1 MSDTT
6 PDPGAESSGPAT
18 ARVPARLA
26 ALLVIR
32 IIFGVTVIAAI
43 LFLAAGTTDWPGAW
57 AYLALVASSLTGFAV
72 LVAGKDRALLE
83 ERMRADR
90 NTDIKRW
97 DRLLVIVIG
106 MVLPPA
112 TWLVAGLDRR
122 YGWSPGPGF
131 VLGAVAL
138 LIALLGS
145 ALVIWAAASNTFFSA
160 IVRIQKDR
168 GHTVV
173 TGGPYAAVRHPG
185 YVGTIAVNLAAP
197 VVLGSVWA
205 LAICAVIVV
214 LVVIR
219 TALEDRTL
227 QRELDGYADYARRV
241 RWRLLPGVW

>member
-1 MSDTT
+1 MSDSA
-6 PDPGAESSGPAT
+6 PGPGVASPGPAA

-26 ALLVIR
+26 ALVMVR
-32 IIFGVTVIAAI
+32 VVFGVTVIAAI
-43 LFLAAGTTDWPGAW
+43 LFLAAGTTDWLGGW
-57 AYLALVASSLTGFAV
+57 AYLALVASWLTGFAV
-72 LVAGKDRALLE
+72 LVACKDRALLD
-83 ERMRADR
+83 ERMRGEQKKDA
-90 NTDIKRW
+90 KRW
-97 DRLLVIVIG
+97 DRLLTIVIG
-106 MVLPPA
+106 MVLTPA
-112 TWLVAGLDRR
+112 LWLVAGLDRR

-131 VLGAVAL
+131 VPGAVAL
-138 LIALLGS
+138 VISLLGG

-185 YVGTIAVNLAAP
+185 YAGSIAANLAGP
-197 VVLGSVWA
+197 VVLGSLWA
-205 LAICAVIVV
+205 LAVGAVIVA
-214 LVVIR
+214 LVVVR

>member
-1 MSDTT
+1 
-6 PDPGAESSGPAT
+6 
-18 ARVPARLA
+18 
-26 ALLVIR
+26 
-32 IIFGVTVIAAI
+32 
-43 LFLAAGTTDWPGAW
+43 
-57 AYLALVASSLTGFAV
+57 
-72 LVAGKDRALLE
+72 
-83 ERMRADR
+83 
-90 NTDIKRW
+90 
-97 DRLLVIVIG
+97 
-106 MVLPPA
+106 
-112 TWLVAGLDRR
+112 VAGLDRR

-138 LIALLGS
+138 MIALLGS

-227 QRELDGYADYARRV
+227 QCELDGYADYARRV